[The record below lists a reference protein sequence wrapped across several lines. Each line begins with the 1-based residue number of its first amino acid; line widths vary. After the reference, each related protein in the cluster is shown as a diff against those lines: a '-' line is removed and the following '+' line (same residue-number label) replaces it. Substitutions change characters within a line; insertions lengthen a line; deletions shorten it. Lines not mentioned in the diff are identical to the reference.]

1 MRYCGLFK
9 PGSSRIAIPS
19 LIVAALAAMVSPILA
34 AGPEPLSALLG
45 SREPVLL
52 QRVTP
57 SDTPDYQRL
66 PGSTYIGNY
75 EVVGEEVSIPAA
87 QASALL
93 QVLRVP
99 AAFES
104 GVKVKCAFRPGVA
117 YRCGAGEDAIDLLV
131 CFACDEVAVV
141 PLGGQQ
147 VAIYHMPQSSRD
159 VLLGVAKQLLPDD
172 EAIQELPK
180 VRRAS
185 PAPPP
190 PAPLPKDLPSHSQSE
205 NSNG

>member
-1 MRYCGLFK
+1 MRYSGFSIPNTIRIVLF
-9 PGSSRIAIPS
+9 
-19 LIVAALAAMVSPILA
+19 A
-34 AGPEPLSALLG
+34 AGITLAGANAGMAADPESLSAQVG

-66 PGSTYIGNY
+66 PGSTYIGDY
-75 EVVGEEVSIPAA
+75 EVVGEAVSIPAT
-87 QASALL
+87 QAAALL

-117 YRCGAGEDAIDLLV
+117 YRCGEGKDAIDLLV

-147 VAIYHMPQSSRD
+147 VATYHMPQSSRD
-159 VLLGVAKQLLPDD
+159 VLLGVAKQLLPND

-180 VRRAS
+180 VRRES

-190 PAPLPKDLPSHSQSE
+190 PAPLPKDLPSHSQSGDPHE
-205 NSNG
+205 

>member
-1 MRYCGLFK
+1 MRSRGFWN
-9 PGSSRIAIPS
+9 PGALRIA
-19 LIVAALAAMVSPILA
+19 LLALVVAFAGAVKSGLAAAPD
-34 AGPEPLSALLG
+34 PLSALVG
-45 SREPVLL
+45 SREPMLL

-57 SDTPDYQRL
+57 SDTPDYQRF
-66 PGSTYIGNY
+66 PGSTYIGDY
-75 EVVGEEVSIPAA
+75 EVIGEGVSIPAA

-93 QVLRVP
+93 QVLRNP

-117 YRCGAGEDAIDLLV
+117 YRCGTGKDAIDLLV

-141 PLGGQQ
+141 PLGGRQI
-147 VAIYHMPQSSRD
+147 AIYHMPQSSRD
-159 VLLGVAKQLLPDD
+159 VLLGVAKQLLPND

-180 VRRAS
+180 VRRES

-190 PAPLPKDLPSHSQSE
+190 PAPIPKDLPHP
-205 NSNG
+205 

>member
-1 MRYCGLFK
+1 MQYRGLSISGTIRIVLLALGITFLGVVK
-9 PGSSRIAIPS
+9 SS
-19 LIVAALAAMVSPILA
+19 VA

-45 SREPVLL
+45 SREAVLL

-66 PGSTYIGNY
+66 PGSTYIGDY
-75 EVVGEEVSIPAA
+75 EVVGQAVPIPAT

-117 YRCGAGEDAIDLLV
+117 YRCGSGKDALDLLV

-147 VAIYHMPQSSRD
+147 VAIYHMPQPSRD

-180 VRRAS
+180 VRRES

-190 PAPLPKDLPSHSQSE
+190 PAPIPKDLPSHSQSG